1 MGSFAM
7 TYPFGAAGAPP
18 PADPAPPPAGAPGAP
33 ATPAAL
39 SSAAFTAW
47 PLNVRVGANSP
58 SLCPTICS
66 VTYTGINFLPLC
78 TAIVWPIRSGRIV
91 ERRDHVLMTFFSL
104 RAFIPSTFSRRWLSM
119 NGPFLSERAI
129 VSPYSST
136 RRSLTHCAR
145 RSLRNPR
152 TGPWTR
158 CETGQ
163 NGHTN
168 RVPCAFGVFST
179 LTAQPGLQNRYSTCT
194 GATATNRAVGLT
206 GFAGRAGRTDLL
218 DRATRRVIERVR
230 LLRDALMVILA
241 TCSQIPAAPDR
252 YFNGPSKK
260 LGAAYGLRR

>member
-1 MGSFAM
+1 MRRLRQVVPRHPQAR
-7 TYPFGAAGAPP
+7 AP
-18 PADPAPPPAGAPGAP
+18 GAPGAP

-78 TAIVWPIRSGRIV
+78 TAIVWPIISGRIV

-145 RSLRNPR
+145 RSFAESAHRPGDAVRDRAERAHKPGALRVRRFLHTDGPTGLAKPVQHLHGRHRHKPR
-152 TGPWTR
+152 G
-158 CETGQ
+158 G
-163 NGHTN
+163 
-168 RVPCAFGVFST
+168 
-179 LTAQPGLQNRYSTCT
+179 
-194 GATATNRAVGLT
+194 
-206 GFAGRAGRTDLL
+206 L
-218 DRATRRVIERVR
+218 DRFCRACRARRF
-230 LLRDALMVILA
+230 A
-241 TCSQIPAAPDR
+241 
-252 YFNGPSKK
+252 
-260 LGAAYGLRR
+260 